1 MEENKIMSK
10 IDIFNQDISKE
21 KNFELNLEKLF
32 QYIFS
37 NIFPNILNLPRIDFI
52 NELTSS
58 VKVILEDQY
67 SNNIFS
73 NEKFLPLFLHINKQF
88 EKKI

>member
-21 KNFELNLEKLF
+21 KNFESNLEKLF

-52 NELTSS
+52 NELTYS
-58 VKVILEDQY
+58 VKVIL
-67 SNNIFS
+67 
-73 NEKFLPLFLHINKQF
+73 
-88 EKKI
+88 